1 MTYTVK
7 EIYITLQGEGAH
19 TGRLAVFCRFSGC
32 NLWTGR
38 EEDRDTAI
46 CQFCD
51 TNFVGHDGTGGGKF
65 SNAHELAEAINQCW
79 GISDPIHKFVVF
91 TGGEPLLQLDRTLI
105 EAIKS
110 RGFQIAIETNG
121 TINVPVGIDWI
132 CLSPKLNSQ
141 LHVLQADE
149 IKLVWPQPNCSD
161 SYENV
166 LARFEKMSFKHYFI
180 QPLDDSN
187 RQENT
192 NLAIKICQL
201 RPKWRLSLQTHKYL
215 GIR

>member
-7 EIYITLQGEGAH
+7 EIFLTLQGEGAQ

-38 EEDRDTAI
+38 EEDRQSAI

-51 TNFVGHDGTGGGKF
+51 TDFIGQDGSGGGKF
-65 SNAHELAEAINQCW
+65 HSAEELANAINQCW
-79 GISDPIHKFVVF
+79 GTSDPIHKFVVF
-91 TGGEPLLQLDRTLI
+91 TGGEPLLQLDQ
-105 EAIKS
+105 AIIDAVKS
-110 RGFQIAIETNG
+110 QGFEIAIETNG
-121 TINVPVGIDWI
+121 TIKVPTDIDWV

-141 LHVLQADE
+141 LLVLQADE
-149 IKLVWPQPNCSD
+149 IKLIWPQPNCLD
-161 SYENV
+161 TFEKV
-166 LARFEKMSFKHYFI
+166 LSRFEKMSFKHYFI
-180 QPLDDSN
+180 QPLDDAN